1 MATIQPATEAAMR
14 RDSERRWRWRY
25 FFLGMAGFAAVILM
39 DAFVPEFRRYA
50 AGTFPIAWILHIHA
64 AIMFAWVGAFA
75 LQAYLGATGRT
86 ATHRRTGAYAIAL
99 GWLAWASMVFVE
111 FRGFVAHPLPTDLT
125 DYDWN
130 LPGPFVYLTFGVFL
144 AWAVRERRRP
154 QWHKRLMTFALFLS
168 LEAAI
173 QRYAWIPRTYAFGGI
188 AVVLNLALLAPLVAY
203 DLRTFRLRLHPATI
217 QGTLVLIL
225 SETILFS
232 LWGTAV
238 WRNFASVVAHK
249 LHG

>member
-1 MATIQPATEAAMR
+1 MTTIQPATELAMR
-14 RDSERRWRWRY
+14 RASEGRWRGN
-25 FFLGMAGFAAVILM
+25 FFFCGMAGFAVVILM
-39 DAFVPEFRRYA
+39 VAFVPEFRRYA

-86 ATHRRTGAYAIAL
+86 SIHRRTGTYAIAL
-99 GWLAWASMVFVE
+99 GWLAWASMIFVE
-111 FRGFVAHPLPTDLT
+111 FRGLVAHPLPTDLA

-144 AWAVRERRRP
+144 GWAVWERRRP

-168 LEAAI
+168 IEAAI

-188 AVVLNLALLAPLVAY
+188 AVVLDLALLAPLVAY
-203 DLRTFRLRLHPATI
+203 DLRTHRLRLHPSTI
-217 QGTLVLIL
+217 QGIAVLCL
-225 SETILFS
+225 SEAILFS
-232 LWGTAV
+232 LWGTTG
-238 WRNFASVVAHK
+238 WRNFASVVAHE